1 MTSRRPR
8 QAGFTLV
15 EVLVAIM
22 IVAVVAMVLL
32 YRRIDVVRDAGRIR
46 DERIAWTL
54 AALKMGD
61 LSRDPTIIADS
72 DSGDFATDSPD
83 QAGFKW
89 SYESTVEPVQLD
101 EAPGQA
107 ARSVRRVRLKI
118 FDTENA
124 EIQSLEAMF
133 ADVAEPTPP

>member
-1 MTSRRPR
+1 
-8 QAGFTLV
+8 
-15 EVLVAIM
+15 
-22 IVAVVAMVLL
+22 
-32 YRRIDVVRDAGRIR
+32 
-46 DERIAWTL
+46 
-54 AALKMGD
+54 MGE

-72 DSGDFATDSPD
+72 DSGDFAIDSPD

-107 ARSVRRVRLKI
+107 TRSVRRVRLKI
-118 FDTENA
+118 LDAENA

-133 ADVAEPTPP
+133 ADVGEPTPP